1 MILTDVTFNGSDW
14 GVLGALGVFLILGL
28 IFGATK
34 TGLKIV
40 NYVLSG
46 FLSVFIANIILPY
59 LIPME
64 WYQKVI
70 TTFGGNDAAV
80 NWLATIILTG
90 LAFSVVFLI
99 LSLIAKAFVAALS
112 QGKVM
117 TRIVGMIIGAIDWF
131 ILLLAVSFLLAALP
145 RWLGTNTPDWI
156 TQANDYLTSST
167 ILGKL
172 MEIYNAILSAL
183 HLA

>member
-1 MILTDVTFNGSDW
+1 MVLTDVTFNGSDW
-14 GVLGALGVFLILGL
+14 GVLGALAVFVLLGL
-28 IFGATK
+28 LFGATK

-64 WYQKVI
+64 WYQKIV

-80 NWLATIILTG
+80 NWLATILLTCVSFG
-90 LAFSVVFLI
+90 VVFLI
-99 LSLIAKAFVAALS
+99 LSLLAKIFVAALS
-112 QGKVM
+112 QGKVI
-117 TRIVGMIIGAIDWF
+117 TRLVGMIIGALDWF
-131 ILLLAVSFLLAALP
+131 ILLLAVSFLFAALP

-156 TQANDYLTSST
+156 TQANNYLTSST

-172 MEIYNAILSAL
+172 MELYNAILSAL